1 ELQRQQER
9 PPRRAALDQLEK
21 APLRLLERV
30 VVADVDDVG
39 AADRLE
45 QLGVRRLAQVLAR
58 GAKITPLVRAKRCV
72 LSGDRIGDE
81 LSLPHPKSPLQA
93 PNLCARRPYRRC
105 AAGSSSSM
113 SFGDGTLRSSCLAI
127 FHACWTTHESER
139 SSRCACVWISES
151 ISSGK

>member
-1 ELQRQQER
+1 GEKRVERLLVPALDELQRQQER

-58 GAKITPLVRAKRCV
+58 GAQITPLVRAKRCV

-81 LSLPHPKSPLQA
+81 LSL
-93 PNLCARRPYRRC
+93 
-105 AAGSSSSM
+105 
-113 SFGDGTLRSSCLAI
+113 
-127 FHACWTTHESER
+127 
-139 SSRCACVWISES
+139 
-151 ISSGK
+151 